1 MRNELEPVSG
11 MNISTLILLAQLHRH
26 AATTP
31 APPPEPVVETAEDA
45 GARASGSGR
54 EPSWISEPIQPPAP
68 PPVEHAPW
76 WVYAIGI
83 GVILSPFGL
92 LLRKKKPDPNTV
104 SQRFASMPSIPPP
117 VEAPPT
123 KLLPRTPEECRTLY
137 LEGLESLVRR
147 QVWPEKVIC
156 REIKDAPVETRWRA
170 WLGSEGS
177 SWDASIVRANGR
189 TQGQAL
195 KGLLR
200 SYKAHGGAWT
210 AHALERSEK
219 AVSR

>member
-1 MRNELEPVSG
+1 

-26 AATTP
+26 AAP
-31 APPPEPVVETAEDA
+31 APTPPPEPVIETEVDA
-45 GARASGSGR
+45 GARASGR
-54 EPSWISEPIQPPAP
+54 EPSWISEPIQPPAQVP
-68 PPVEHAPW
+68 QEHAPW
-76 WVYAIGI
+76 WVYII
-83 GVILSPFGL
+83 GVGIILSPLALF
-92 LLRKKKPDPNTV
+92 LRKKKPD
-104 SQRFASMPSIPPP
+104 QRFASMPSIPPP

-123 KLLPRTPEECRTLY
+123 KLPARTPEECRTLY

-156 REIKDAPVETRWRA
+156 RESKDAPAETRWRA
-170 WLGSEGS
+170 WLGSEVS

-200 SYKAHGGAWT
+200 SYRAHGGAWT

-219 AVSR
+219 AISR